1 MTKQWPA
8 ELAVKALQ
16 EEGVDTMF
24 GLLGGHIQPIM
35 DYAYRAGIKM
45 IMVRHEQAA
54 VHAAD
59 GYARI
64 MKKPGVCF
72 ATGGPGMLNMVN
84 GIHMAYVS
92 RTPLVC
98 IFGGH
103 KEKESHRGAAQE
115 AYAVEVCKSITKW
128 TVRVT
133 EPEMAA
139 HFIRKAFKDAMT
151 PPYGPVG
158 IEFPLDTFNYEPIEP
173 SSQIAYLP
181 GQWREAPPARQAT
194 DPAYA
199 LRALELL
206 RTAKRPFIMAGE
218 GVHWS
223 SAGPQLQKF
232 AERLNIPFNIRRLG
246 RGAIPEDHPLAISG
260 GARKQVLSEADVVL
274 LLGLN
279 ISYLESFGEWKT
291 KARFIQLQNAA
302 ADVLPS
308 LPTALEIVADPAM
321 VLEQMLAEI
330 EPEAVV
336 DDERT
341 AWAAHAKMAQDKFVQ
356 TMANEASKVSQDA
369 PIHPRW
375 LAKVVSDFVTPNTTL
390 VFDSFTASTFLG
402 EQLLAKQSAQVLDS
416 GLNAAF
422 GHGIGMAIGAKLARP
437 GDRVLAMMGDAGI
450 GLGGGD
456 IETAIRYDVP
466 VVYLVYND
474 SAFCSG
480 IEEYC
485 YGENFR
491 VLGPD
496 GYKGYLL
503 TPNVR
508 YDLMNQP
515 LGCYIEHVEDPAD
528 IGLALERAFASGKPA
543 VINLVGSRNVQH
555 PLYNTSTAREFFW
568 HLPPDEIEEPARK
581 QHHEFFY
588 PKFHN
593 GRKVGE

>member
-1 MTKQWPA
+1 MTKKWPA
-8 ELAVKALQ
+8 ELVVQALQ

-35 DYAYRAGIKM
+35 DFAYRAGIKM

-59 GYARI
+59 GYARL
-64 MKKPGVCF
+64 MKRPGVCF
-72 ATGGPGMLNMVN
+72 GTGGPGMLNMVN

-92 RTPLVC
+92 RTPMVC
-98 IFGGH
+98 LFGGH

-115 AYAVEVCKSITKW
+115 AYAAEVCKSITKW

-133 EPEMAA
+133 EPEMASY
-139 HFIRKAFKDAMT
+139 FIRKAFKDAMT

-158 IEFPLDTFNYEPIEP
+158 IEFPLDTFNFEPIDP
-173 SSQIAYLP
+173 SSQIAYIP
-181 GQWREAPPARQAT
+181 GPWREGAPARQAT

-199 LRALELL
+199 ARAVELL
-206 RTAKRPFIMAGE
+206 SAAERPLIMAGE
-218 GVHWS
+218 GVHWA
-223 SAGPQLQKF
+223 SAGPQLQAL
-232 AERLNIPFNIRRLG
+232 AERLHVPFNVRRLG

-274 LLGLN
+274 LVGLN
-279 ISYLESFGEWKT
+279 VGYLESFGEWKT
-291 KARFIQLQNAA
+291 SARFIQVQSSGD
-302 ADVLPS
+302 DVLTS
-308 LPTALEIVADPAM
+308 LPTKLEIVADPGM
-321 VLEQMLAEI
+321 VLEQMLTT
-330 EPEAVV
+330 V
-336 DDERT
+336 DNQTLDVGRNRWIART
-341 AWAAHAKMAQDKFVQ
+341 KDAQRAFVQ
-356 TMANEASKVSQDA
+356 KLAEDALKVSQDA

-375 LAKVVSDFVTPNTTL
+375 LAKIVSDLATQNTTII
-390 VFDSFTASTFLG
+390 FDSFTASTFLS

-437 GDRVLAMMGDAGI
+437 DDRILVMMGDAGI

-456 IETAIRYDVP
+456 IETAIRYDIP

-480 IEEYC
+480 IEDYC

-491 VLGPD
+491 VLGPE
-496 GYKGYLL
+496 GYKGYRL
-503 TPNVR
+503 TQDVR
-508 YDLMNQP
+508 YDLMNEP
-515 LGCYIEHVEDPAD
+515 LGCHIDHVEDPAE
-528 IGLALERAFASGKPA
+528 IAPAIERAFASGKTA
-543 VINLVGSRNVQH
+543 VINLIGSRHVQH

-568 HLPPDEIEEPARK
+568 HLPADEVEEPARK
-581 QHHEFFY
+581 QHHEFYY
-588 PKFHN
+588 PKYHK
-593 GRKVGE
+593 GRKIGD